1 METVPPQQGMESRSP
16 IFKGPD
22 GMGAATEAA
31 HRILGGRQHIR
42 VEQQRLGRDFFCEWN
57 NLYLV
62 KDWEGNHLFAVKED
76 SDCLQRNCC
85 ARPCKAWS
93 MDVFLLSPDG
103 YSGDESLGEPF
114 LHLDRPFT
122 YTCCCLNRPQVEVS
136 EVPSLNV
143 LGRLEDP
150 FSCCIRWK
158 LAVRD
163 SDNRLMHETEA
174 CFYQRGIC
182 CPWPCCGS
190 TVEFPIRDLSTGQRV
205 TTLTKEWNWGD
216 LCPLCAKE
224 LSSLNVNYGEMS
236 DPSQKLLMMSTALFI
251 QMVLFDIR
259 SNRQ

>member
-1 METVPPQQGMESRSP
+1 METVPPQQGMEARSP

-31 HRILGGRQHIR
+31 HRILEGRQHIR

-158 LAVRD
+158 PAVRD
-163 SDNRLMHETEA
+163 SENRLMHETE
-174 CFYQRGIC
+174 
-182 CPWPCCGS
+182 
-190 TVEFPIRDLSTGQRV
+190 
-205 TTLTKEWNWGD
+205 EWNWGD